1 MNSEPEDIAGK
12 DVKLGLGVMGLLLL
26 AALIVTLLA

>member
-1 MNSEPEDIAGK
+1 MNEPEDIAGK
-12 DVKLGLGVMGLLLL
+12 DVRMGLTVMGLLIL